1 MANLRTFDLN
11 LLKVFDA
18 LILEG
23 TTIAAGRRI
32 GLSQPAVSAA
42 LKRLREALGDEL
54 FVRSGQR
61 LAPTAFA
68 DQLAPQIRSLLATA
82 DRIVAGPE
90 TFDPAKLTHVFRMS
104 CGDYF
109 TTLVLGRIVR
119 RLQTEAPNVGIENYD
134 EVFGDSLERLR
145 DDSFDLALLPEFDRP
160 PDIEYERLFV
170 SDFLVV
176 ARPGHPRLLRAGI
189 KPGEPLPIDLFCDI
203 PQARFG
209 NSPTSSDQN
218 LEDRRLAQLG
228 RRRKTV
234 VTSPNFS
241 DVARLVQETDLIGV
255 LPGLMARRLAED
267 GSLWCFPDGG
277 LTGDLPVGIYWHRRH
292 RDAAHHRWIRALLA
306 EEIRDEHGA
315 LANRP
320 ATAIA

>member
-18 LILEG
+18 LMAEG
-23 TTIAAGRRI
+23 TTVAAGRRI

-68 DQLAPQIRSLLATA
+68 KELGPQIRALLATA
-82 DRIVAGPE
+82 DQIVSGSEA
-90 TFDPAKLTHVFRMS
+90 FDPSRLSRVFRMS

-119 RLQTEAPNVGIENYD
+119 RLQAEAPDVRIENYD
-134 EVFGDSLERLR
+134 EVFGDSLDRLR

-160 PDIEYERLFV
+160 PDIDYERLFV
-170 SDFLVV
+170 SDFLIV
-176 ARPGHPRLLRAGI
+176 ARPEHPRLVRAGI
-189 KPGEPLPIDLFCDI
+189 SPGEPLPIDLFCDL

-209 NSPTSSDQN
+209 NSPSSGDQN
-218 LEDRRLAQLG
+218 LEDKRLAQLG

-241 DVARLVQETDLIGV
+241 DIARLVQETDLIGV
-255 LPGLMARRLAED
+255 LPGLMARQIAED

-277 LTGDLPVGIYWHRRH
+277 LTGDLAVGIYWHRRH
-292 RDAAHHRWIRALLA
+292 REAAHHRWIRALIS
-306 EEIRDEHGA
+306 EEIRYVHRSA
-315 LANRP
+315 ATRTP
-320 ATAIA
+320 TAIA